1 MSVYQFNVQD
11 NQGNPVS
18 LEQFSGK
25 PLLIVNT
32 ASKCGFTPQY
42 EQLQALYDQYAE
54 KGLVILAFPCN
65 QFAEQEPGSADEI
78 AEFCSLNYGV
88 TFPLMAKLD
97 VRGET
102 ADPLFK
108 YLSEALPFNGF
119 DAAHPI
125 TERLMSALQTNFP
138 EYLEG
143 NGIKWNFTKFLVD
156 GEGNVVER
164 YEPTTEPKAIA
175 EAIEKLL

>member
-11 NQGNPVS
+11 NQGKPVS

-65 QFAEQEPGSADEI
+65 QFAGQEPGSADEI
-78 AEFCSLNYGV
+78 SEFCSLNYGV

-97 VRGET
+97 VRGES

-108 YLSEALPFNGF
+108 YLSDAQPFNGF

-156 GEGNVVER
+156 GNGNVVER